1 MQDHE
6 KPPCAHL
13 QLQLV
18 GYREPLNLRTKMPV
32 TAHTDNDRKSVLR
45 RIFAFTLIELL
56 VVIAIIAILAALLLP
71 ALTRAK
77 AKALGISCMS
87 NTKQLA
93 LAWVMYADDYNG
105 VLVWNMSG
113 GNAMSGSNPNG
124 CVGGWLDWTAN
135 SDNVNVSFLTDS
147 RYAKLAPYTGKSKNV
162 YKCPAD
168 HFLSSQQ
175 RAAHFTDRVRS
186 ISMNACMGY
195 EPGKSFGDYRAY
207 LKLSDITAPTPSMA
221 WVFLD
226 EQPDSMNDACF
237 YSSMDTNATQW
248 ADLPAN
254 YHNGACGYSFAD
266 GHAEIKSWKGPNMR
280 TKSIEYKDYS
290 TLTPVR
296 LNNATDKRDHQWH
309 QQRTSA
315 HK

>member
-1 MQDHE
+1 M
-6 KPPCAHL
+6 
-13 QLQLV
+13 
-18 GYREPLNLRTKMPV
+18 NLKTKMPV
-32 TAHTDNDRKSVLR
+32 IAHTDDARKPAR
-45 RIFAFTLIELL
+45 RRKYGFTLIELL

-71 ALTRAK
+71 ALGRAK

-93 LAWVMYADDYNG
+93 LAWVMYADDFNG

-113 GNAMSGSNPNG
+113 GDAMGGSNPNG
-124 CVGGWLDWTAN
+124 WVAGWLDWTTD
-135 SDNVNVSFLTDS
+135 SDNINISFLTDPK
-147 RYAKLAPYTGKSKNV
+147 YAKLAQYTGKAKNV

-175 RAAHFTDRVRS
+175 RQAHFTDRVRS

-207 LKLSDITAPTPSMA
+207 LKLSDITVPAPAMA
-221 WVFLD
+221 WVFVD
-226 EQPDSMNDACF
+226 EQPDSINDACF
-237 YSSMDTNATQW
+237 YSSLDPNATQW
-248 ADLPAN
+248 ADLAAN

-266 GHAEIKSWKGPNMR
+266 GHAEIKSWKGPNQR
-280 TKSIEYKDYS
+280 AKRVEYKDYAS
-290 TLTPVR
+290 LTPVL
-296 LNNATDKRDHQWH
+296 LNNPADKRDHQWH
-309 QQRTSA
+309 QERTSA